1 MDMPKPKAGP
11 IMKVIGMGL
20 QDRVFNEMKKS
31 GFSVE
36 RLTREL
42 KEEGIK
48 ITAQSIRKFIKNTR
62 QAQQVLISQDLHAI
76 QEIKK
81 LTMDYTNS
89 IKNILKEVEE
99 VKNTAKDEK
108 DLMTYNQLIGRLY
121 QGLELM
127 AKLSGELNPQTKVD
141 INIIYNEID
150 NEIETKMK
158 HIKQKMYKNILD
170 IDAEILEED
179 AEIAKRIRGTE

>member
-99 VKNTAKDEK
+99 VKNTAK
-108 DLMTYNQLIGRLY
+108 
-121 QGLELM
+121 
-127 AKLSGELNPQTKVD
+127 
-141 INIIYNEID
+141 
-150 NEIETKMK
+150 
-158 HIKQKMYKNILD
+158 
-170 IDAEILEED
+170 
-179 AEIAKRIRGTE
+179 